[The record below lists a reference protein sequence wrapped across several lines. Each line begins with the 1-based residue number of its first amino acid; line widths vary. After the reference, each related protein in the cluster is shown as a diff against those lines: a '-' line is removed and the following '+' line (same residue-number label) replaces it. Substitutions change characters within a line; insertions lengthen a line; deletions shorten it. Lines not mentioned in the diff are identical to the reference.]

1 MNLNRCC
8 VAALL
13 TFLSIEFGHCGSL
26 KSAFVSDG
34 VSGHV
39 QPGDAKEDAGKSEN
53 NNEESQG
60 VSPETETSSDFSSV
74 DSAKEESPS
83 ANNEPEQAVNTQKI
97 KGDPVVAKIGKEE
110 IRRSAVLKEIPKL
123 PQQIVKSAKPEQL
136 FSMVRDQLVTS
147 LLMEKGAKK
156 LKLDKDKAY
165 LERLDEIKT
174 RLLSEAYIMKSIGNQ
189 NPSETELRARHAKY
203 LIEFK
208 TQKESHVFN
217 IVVDSEKKA
226 KEVIEKLQ
234 KGADFKKLIQE
245 YSLYKE
251 HADEGNW
258 LVLGVLP
265 PQLKD
270 PLSKLKKGEFTKEPV
285 KMGNLFGIFK
295 VADVRDS
302 KPMQYEDAKGVM
314 SQLIMQEKL
323 RDLVINLIKQYGVKF
338 YKEDGSPDEFSM
350 QKTSP
355 VN

>member
-13 TFLSIEFGHCGSL
+13 TFLSVDFGHCGSL
-26 KSAFVSDG
+26 KSAFVKNDA
-34 VSGHV
+34 SGHV
-39 QPGDAKEDAGKSEN
+39 QPGDTKEEAGQPEN
-53 NNEESQG
+53 NNEGSTE
-60 VSPETETSSDFSSV
+60 VAPEAEVSSDSSSA
-74 DSAKEESPS
+74 DSAKEEAPAAKES
-83 ANNEPEQAVNTQKI
+83 EQTVNTQKI
-97 KGDPVVAKIGKEE
+97 KGDPVVAKIGKDE

-123 PQQIVKSAKPEQL
+123 PQQIVKNAKPEQL

-147 LLMEKGAKK
+147 LLMERSAKK
-156 LKLDKDKAY
+156 LKLDKEKAY

-174 RLLSEAYIMKSIGNQ
+174 RLLTEAYIMKSIGNQ

-245 YSLYKE
+245 YSLYKD
-251 HADEGNW
+251 HAEEGNW
-258 LVLGVLP
+258 LVLSVLP

-270 PLSKLKKGEFTKEPV
+270 PLSKLKKGEFSKEPV
-285 KMGNLFGIFK
+285 KMGNLYGIFK
-295 VADVRDS
+295 IADVRDS

-323 RDLVINLIKQYGVKF
+323 RDLVLNLIKQYGVKF

-350 QKTSP
+350 QRTAP
-355 VN
+355 IN